1 MTTSLRV
8 AGRRA
13 ATAAVLVSV
22 AALGAAGCG
31 SSPSSPSVPTAPGG
45 SAASGS
51 ASGSGKSSGSGRAGS
66 PAAVQAAAKCIR
78 SHGIPAYQDPVI
90 TPSGDVFTDSR
101 SFQDAPDAVR
111 QAVQRACRRQL
122 TAARLDP
129 QRQPPAP
136 PELVRAG
143 VKTAQC
149 ARAHGMP
156 RKKDPTSQ
164 SPYTPGHG
172 FGNSPAELPGGKSSP
187 GFQEFRQACIHEID
201 AEIRASSLASLGG
214 HE

>member
-1 MTTSLRV
+1 MISSLRV

-13 ATAAVLVSV
+13 VTATLLVS
-22 AALGAAGCG
+22 AAAAAFGAAGCG
-31 SSPSSPSVPTAPGG
+31 SSPSSPSVPTVPGG
-45 SAASGS
+45 SAAAASRSNHGGS
-51 ASGSGKSSGSGRAGS
+51 R
-66 PAAVQAAAKCIR
+66 AAVQAAVKCIR

-90 TPSGDVFTDSR
+90 TPAGDVFTDER
-101 SFQDAPDAVR
+101 SFQDAPDPVR
-111 QAVQRACRRQL
+111 QAVQRACKRAL

-149 ARAHGMP
+149 ARAHGLP
-156 RKKDPTSQ
+156 RKKDPTAR

-172 FGNSPAELPGGKSSP
+172 FGNSPDELPDGKSSP
-187 GFQEFRQACIHEID
+187 GFQEFRQACLQAID
-201 AEIRASSLASLGG
+201 AEMKASSLASLGG